1 MEFIDKY
8 ARIDGSDDD
17 GAMSAGGH
25 EVNYSDVE
33 FIDDETFKKCSG
45 SGSIRLTFNKCY

>member
-17 GAMSAGGH
+17 DAMSAGGN
-25 EVNYSDVE
+25 EVNHSDVE
-33 FIDDETFKKCSG
+33 FIDDET
-45 SGSIRLTFNKCY
+45 NV